1 MPADAPAHVIGVDP
15 DRDSVTASVVEA
27 STTAEV
33 AAAAFTASRGGYV
46 QLLEWADRHTST
58 EQRTWAIEG
67 AGGYGAGLAGHLNDA
82 GERVVEFGH
91 PRSAATCPD
100 SVTESLQ
107 VERNPHCGST

>member
-27 STTAEV
+27 STTEEV

-46 QLLEWADRHTST
+46 QLLGWADRHTST

-67 AGGYGAGLAGHLNDA
+67 AGG
-82 GERVVEFGH
+82 
-91 PRSAATCPD
+91 
-100 SVTESLQ
+100 
-107 VERNPHCGST
+107 